1 MCIRDRRKSY
11 RLRRERDAALIPLLA
26 QCDPGYTHLSPART
40 IFQVY
45 LKLDCFCTETVSYTH
60 LDVYKRQAMRTLNR
74 LKRVQTCS
82 RTI

>member
-1 MCIRDRRKSY
+1 MTQRKSY

-45 LKLDCFCTETVSYTH
+45 LKLDCFCTEICVERA
-60 LDVYKRQAMRTLNR
+60 KRRR
-74 LKRVQTCS
+74 LEGAAAAAPERMDEGRQGS
-82 RTI
+82 GPG